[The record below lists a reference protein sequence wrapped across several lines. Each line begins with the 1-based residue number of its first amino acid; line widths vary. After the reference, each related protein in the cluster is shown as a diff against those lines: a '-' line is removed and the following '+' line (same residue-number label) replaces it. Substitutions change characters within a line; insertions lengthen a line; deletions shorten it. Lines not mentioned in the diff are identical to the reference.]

1 MDVQTI
7 RTARG
12 RGLSFSP
19 MAAVHAVRFSRQT
32 SPAAPPHR
40 FVVNGPTRV
49 RLAPTSRIELTT
61 GARLF
66 AGFGGTMEVFN
77 ADRARAALVL
87 RDSATLRIDGRV
99 QLGFATKVLV
109 GTAATLSLGDGVRVG
124 AGCLIVTALDTR
136 IGPGTA
142 LSWGVTIMDSH
153 LHEITTAERPHAE
166 KVAPVII
173 GAGVLI
179 GHDSLIL
186 PGVTIGD
193 GAVVGARSIVT
204 RDVAPGELVVGSPA
218 RAIGS
223 GAHWT

>member
-1 MDVQTI
+1 
-7 RTARG
+7 
-12 RGLSFSP
+12 
-19 MAAVHAVRFSRQT
+19 MAAVHAVRFSRRS

-40 FVVNGPTRV
+40 FVINGPTRV
-49 RLAPTSRIELTT
+49 RLAPTSRIELAT

-66 AGFGGTMEVFN
+66 VGFGGTMDIFN
-77 ADRARAALVL
+77 ADRARAAVVL
-87 RDSATLRIDGRV
+87 RDTATLRVAGRV
-99 QLGFATKVLV
+99 QLGFATKVLI
-109 GTAATLSLGDGVRVG
+109 GEEATLSLGDGVRVG
-124 AGCLIVTALDTR
+124 TGCLIVAALDTR

-142 LSWGVTIMDSH
+142 LAWGVTIMDSH
-153 LHEITTAERPHAE
+153 LHEITTAERPHPE

-193 GAVVGARSIVT
+193 GAVVGARSVVT
-204 RDVAPGELVVGSPA
+204 RDVAPGELVVGCPA
-218 RAIGS
+218 RAVGS